1 MRFISAVFFLSF
13 VLAGV
18 IAAPCAAQGLGAGV
32 RISSVRGDAE
42 ANTVSQRFNGG
53 QVRMAIGRRT
63 TIEVALDVRT
73 ETSALLTERV
83 RDRPVQA
90 SLLLFPIRSSFS
102 PYVLGGIG
110 WYSRRVEQLAGKDVV
125 SSITTRKTGPHAGFG
140 AELRL
145 GRRAGVHGDYRYTML
160 NYDNDGGTVGS
171 GGLLGIGLPT
181 RFLPNYKGSMW
192 TAGLTVYF

>member
-1 MRFISAVFFLSF
+1 MRSISTAFCLS
-13 VLAGV
+13 LGLLGGV
-18 IAAPCAAQGLGAGV
+18 AAPCAAQGLGAGA

-42 ANTVSQRFNGG
+42 ADTVSQRFNGG
-53 QVRMAIGRRT
+53 QIRAAIGRRT
-63 TIEVALDVRT
+63 SIEVALDLRT
-73 ETSALLTERV
+73 ETSDLMTERV
-83 RDRPVQA
+83 RDYPVQA

-110 WYSRRVEQLAGKDVV
+110 WYSRRVEQLAGDEVV
-125 SSITTRKTGPHAGFG
+125 SSVTTRKIGPHAGFG

-145 GRRAGVHGDYRYTML
+145 GRHAGLHGDYRYTML
-160 NYDNDGGTVGS
+160 NYDDDDETAGS